1 MEKLDKAAAL
11 VNELHKHK
19 LSLCTAESCTGG
31 GIADRITDVPGASQ
45 VFVGAVVAYTPEA
58 KSILLNLPAEDIPPG
73 AVGEKLTVAM
83 AAQAKS
89 LLGTDLALGVTGALG
104 PASPAENIRVGQIFI
119 SIAGLGHQEVK
130 QFNFAGDRQ
139 TIKEAAVNAGIDFL
153 LAYIARWYIA

>member
-31 GIADRITDVPGASQ
+31 GIADRITDVPGASR

-58 KSILLNLPAEDIPPG
+58 KTILLNLPAVDIPLG
-73 AVGEKLTVAM
+73 AVGEELTVGM
-83 AAQAKS
+83 AAKAKS